1 MIHKH
6 LVAAIIVSLSS
17 ALLCASCADLDPGGS
32 APETEEAGGEP
43 TNEASQAAYE
53 NIFKFVQTIKDDGE
67 GKGGGWQEAT
77 ANLKFLEWRR
87 TFLPIFWDCPIKVG
101 MPVRA
106 QFHGYISGRS
116 ATQMTAAA
124 TTDATDDLMVS
135 RPTWAGATT
144 EHCKQLREEIR
155 VRLDPPGRRLGA
167 RVTPW

>member
-77 ANLKFLEWRR
+77 ANLKFLEW
-87 TFLPIFWDCPIKVG
+87 
-101 MPVRA
+101 
-106 QFHGYISGRS
+106 SGRS
-116 ATQMTAAA
+116 SPSSGIAR
-124 TTDATDDLMVS
+124 S
-135 RPTWAGATT
+135 RWGCPCERSFTGTSL
-144 EHCKQLREEIR
+144 E
-155 VRLDPPGRRLGA
+155 DPRR
-167 RVTPW
+167 R